1 MKNIKFVFLGILALG
16 ILGAIFKPKNKE
28 AKIDKIK
35 TEKSIVVTEKIEP
48 QKLAIDLDRSEFW
61 DKFDPMVKERVYKMI
76 DEKDCTGLQQEF
88 NTTADVM
95 DKLQATGKS
104 ASRNLDLMDFLE
116 EQMKKLDCQ
125 K

>member
-1 MKNIKFVFLGILALG
+1 MKNIKYVLLGILVLG
-16 ILGAIFKPKNKE
+16 ILGAIFKPKTKSVE
-28 AKIDKIK
+28 
-35 TEKSIVVTEKIEP
+35 TEKSIVVTKKTEP

-61 DKFDPMVKERVYKMI
+61 DEFDPMVKERVYKMI

-116 EQMKKLDCQ
+116 EQMKKLDCH